1 MVEPNQFLSTLGG
14 DGGYYYDDYDYQE
27 DYQLDYHRPRD
38 REIALQLQA
47 KAVENQG
54 NCKNKLFYFQD
65 DHLCK

>member
-54 NCKNKLFYFQD
+54 NCKTSCFI
-65 DHLCK
+65 CM

>member
-1 MVEPNQFLSTLGG
+1 MLSTLGG

-54 NCKNKLFYFQD
+54 NCKTSCFI
-65 DHLCK
+65 CM